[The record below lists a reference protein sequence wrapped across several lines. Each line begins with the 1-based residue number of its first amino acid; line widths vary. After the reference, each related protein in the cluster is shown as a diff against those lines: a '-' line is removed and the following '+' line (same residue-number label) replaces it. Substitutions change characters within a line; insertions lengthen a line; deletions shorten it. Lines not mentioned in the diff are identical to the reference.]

1 MNIVIVPLDTHRRPC
16 GGKNYTIGQQWE
28 VGGRVEKDDMNEWSP
43 LSLCLVGLN
52 ICNIFMQLYFILLS

>member
-1 MNIVIVPLDTHRRPC
+1 MGVPVVERIIQLASN
-16 GGKNYTIGQQWE
+16 GS
-28 VGGRVEKDDMNEWSP
+28 GGRVEKDDMNEWSP